1 MGLLD
6 LAVSRVK
13 NSVSNVVE
21 AQRFIS
27 RHKLKKDPEIPS
39 RYYLS
44 AARDRYIDADLSDPD
59 VRASAEEVI
68 RNYRIT
74 VRVRSKKSERKK
86 QGPVDTITVDTSCLR
101 FVPPSSRGKREDDPP
116 F

>member
-6 LAVSRVK
+6 LVVGRVR
-13 NSVSNVVE
+13 NSVSNMVE

-27 RHKLKKDPEIPS
+27 RQKLIKDQEIPG

-68 RNYRIT
+68 RDYRRD
-74 VRVRSKKSERKK
+74 VRVRKKKGEVWKGSS
-86 QGPVDTITVDTSCLR
+86 DTITVDTSCLR
-101 FVPPSSRGKREDDPP
+101 FVPPSHGQR
-116 F
+116 